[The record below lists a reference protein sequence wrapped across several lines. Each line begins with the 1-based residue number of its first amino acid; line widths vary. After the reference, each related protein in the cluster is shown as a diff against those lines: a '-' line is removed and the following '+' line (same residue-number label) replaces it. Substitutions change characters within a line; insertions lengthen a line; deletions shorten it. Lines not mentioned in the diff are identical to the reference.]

1 MSCHTSTW
9 PLSNVS
15 SSNDPILSASTC

>member
-9 PLSNVS
+9 PLSNAS
-15 SSNDPILSASTC
+15 SSNDPILSANTC